1 MSRRET
7 YKNRV
12 AKALVLVLTAL
23 TLLQPFQK
31 DFITAGFYLN
41 RDFIAANY
49 CENLEHPELHCEGIC
64 QLKKSLKNAADQDQ
78 EETIQRLQT
87 EIQFLVNHDFVLKT
101 VYPRA
106 QTDSFP
112 VFDAARPADPMLSAI
127 FKPPVFA

>member
-7 YKNRV
+7 YKNRI
-12 AKALVLVLTAL
+12 AKALVLVLTTL

-41 RDFIAANY
+41 QDFIAANY

-78 EETIQRLQT
+78 EEAIQRLQT

-101 VYPRA
+101 VNPQV
-106 QTDSFP
+106 QTGSFP
-112 VFDAARPADPMLSAI
+112 IFDTARPADPLLSAI
-127 FKPPVFA
+127 FTPPVLG